1 MGLKVKVI
9 PLHFLTFHNK
19 TVSHICTMRV
29 VKEIPHPELKIT
41 VFQWNNRYLIKFE
54 AGLLEQTYKVQEYD
68 IASEEQLLEIISP
81 EFIKNVT
88 AVFHSM
94 HQHLHQAV
102 AQSEA

>member
-1 MGLKVKVI
+1 
-9 PLHFLTFHNK
+9 
-19 TVSHICTMRV
+19 MRV
-29 VKEIPHPELKIT
+29 VKEIPHSELKIT

-68 IASEEQLLEIISP
+68 IASEDQLLEIISP
-81 EFIKNVT
+81 EFLKNVT

-94 HQHLHQAV
+94 NQHLQKAV